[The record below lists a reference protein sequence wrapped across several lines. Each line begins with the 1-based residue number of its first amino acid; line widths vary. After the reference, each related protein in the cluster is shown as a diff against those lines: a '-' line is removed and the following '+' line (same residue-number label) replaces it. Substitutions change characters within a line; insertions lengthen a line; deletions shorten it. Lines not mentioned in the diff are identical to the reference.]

1 MPDPIFREEVPL
13 TLSRLRWAIKLRV
26 GLDTEDILG
35 LAQSASDLTLSAFSE
50 LVTQNLQDVGS
61 VEQLEVIQNKSLV
74 ERRVFGANPVQAFQI
89 VPQSLSVTLRA
100 SKVALKI
107 FQKPEKDLNFYPT
120 NLVHQQMPF
129 LIQATDIGNP
139 RDGGAS
145 LTEHFFFGCWFADT
159 RMKWDV
165 VDKADQRLIQD
176 ATIKCARMFT
186 LDQSNAG
193 DPATIALQNV
203 FGGIIASGEN
213 QDLIDDLEL
222 F

>member
-13 TLSRLRWAIKLRV
+13 TLSRLRWAIKLKV
-26 GLDTEDILG
+26 GLDVEDILG
-35 LAQSASDLTLSAFSE
+35 LAQSTSDLTFAAFTD
-50 LVTQNLQDVGS
+50 LVTQNLQDVGD
-61 VEQLEVIQNKSLV
+61 VEQLEVIQSKSLV
-74 ERRVFGANPVQAFQI
+74 ERRVFGPNPVQASQI

-107 FQKPEKDLNFYPT
+107 FQKPEKALNFYPT
-120 NLVHQQMPF
+120 NLIHQQMPF

-139 RDGGAS
+139 RDNGES
-145 LTEHFFFGCWFADT
+145 TTEHFFFGCWFADS
-159 RMKWDV
+159 RMKWDI
-165 VDKADQRLIQD
+165 VDKADQRLIHE

-193 DPATIALQNV
+193 DPATIALSNV
-203 FGGIIASGEN
+203 FGGDIATGVT
-213 QDLIDDLEL
+213 QDLVDDLEL